1 MYKVE
6 LSNKLTKFLSLL
18 MLACSFGSSAES
30 PVVAKVN
37 GDTITAA
44 ELIKGSE
51 QKIYQAEMKVFELKK
66 KILQR
71 QIISKLVQTDPR
83 SEGMTESEYID
94 EHVIGAVTVSKQQ
107 VKDFI
112 NERKIPHS
120 SFDEAMEK
128 RIKDYVKRQ
137 YREDKVKA
145 WLKQKEDSRQVVI
158 NLAEPQAPI
167 FNVPVG
173 NAPYTGNANAKVT
186 VIEYSDFQCPFCSK
200 ANDTVKKLKLKYDGK
215 VKFVFKQYP
224 LPFHRQAQKAAEASL
239 CAYEQGRGYFW
250 EMHEELFESSRS
262 LAKKMRND
270 GELIK
275 ASAKAMGLDAVR
287 FSECF
292 TSGKMAGQVK
302 ADTKEG
308 KRHGVA
314 SVPIY
319 FINGRV
325 IQGAQAIDVFVKM
338 IDAQLAQ

>member
-1 MYKVE
+1 MYNINF
-6 LSNKLTKFLSLL
+6 SNNVTKFVGLL
-18 MLACSFGSSAES
+18 IFACSFGSLAES

-37 GDTITAA
+37 GDAITAA
-44 ELIKGSE
+44 ELLKGSE
-51 QKIYQAEMKVFELKK
+51 QTIYQAEMTVYELKK

-71 QIISKLVQTDPR
+71 KIISKLVQSDPR
-83 SEGMTESEYID
+83 SEGVTESEYID
-94 EHVIGAVTVSKQQ
+94 THVVGVMTVTKQQ
-107 VKDFI
+107 VKDFV
-112 NERKIPHS
+112 NNRKIPPS
-120 SFDEAMEK
+120 SFDDAMEK
-128 RIKDYVKRQ
+128 RIKNYVKRQ
-137 YREDKVKA
+137 YREEKVKA
-145 WLKQKEDSRQVVI
+145 WLKGKEDSRQVVVS
-158 NLAEPQAPI
+158 LLEPKAPI
-167 FNVPVG
+167 FNVSVG
-173 NAPYTGNANAKVT
+173 NAPYLGNANAKVT

-250 EMHEELFESSRS
+250 EMHEDLFESTRS

-270 GELIK
+270 GEVIK

-314 SVPIY
+314 SLPIY

-325 IQGAQAIDVFVKM
+325 IQGAQPIDVFVKM
-338 IDAQLAQ
+338 IDSQLAQ